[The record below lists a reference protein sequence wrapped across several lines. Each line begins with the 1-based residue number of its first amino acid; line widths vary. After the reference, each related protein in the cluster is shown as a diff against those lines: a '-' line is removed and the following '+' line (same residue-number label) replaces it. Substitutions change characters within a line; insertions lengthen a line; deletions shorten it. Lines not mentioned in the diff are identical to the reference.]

1 MDDLVPWGNAD
12 VQWVYELICDPP
24 APPNTEEHWEGYL
37 ARTIVTRFAAR
48 IAKLEAE
55 RDHAWNMVAK
65 ADADVIAAIRLA
77 ETAEAHADRLAA
89 MLVEAGEWLVIAVAD
104 DAFTSAEKDRVDAL
118 LARLEAR
125 EVSHD
130 KGDGQ

>member
-1 MDDLVPWGNAD
+1 MDDLVPWESAD

-48 IAKLEAE
+48 AAKLEAE

-65 ADADVIAAIRLA
+65 AYAATVRCAAQSLEDKARAARL
-77 ETAEAHADRLAA
+77 DA

-104 DAFTSAEKDRVDAL
+104 DAFTSAEKDRVDTL
-118 LARLEAR
+118 LTRLEAR

-130 KGDGQ
+130 